1 MGRRGAQIWRRLEC
15 ARIGKSKTPQL
26 RIEKILR
33 DADALIRRRLK
44 VLGIDAHHV
53 ILAIAP
59 DGAEI
64 IRSNIAGSG
73 LREMSALLKEIAE
86 QAASPTRADTKH

>member
-1 MGRRGAQIWRRLEC
+1 
-15 ARIGKSKTPQL
+15 
-26 RIEKILR
+26 
-33 DADALIRRRLK
+33 LK

-59 DGAEI
+59 DGAGI
-64 IRSNIAGSG
+64 IRSTIGPDG